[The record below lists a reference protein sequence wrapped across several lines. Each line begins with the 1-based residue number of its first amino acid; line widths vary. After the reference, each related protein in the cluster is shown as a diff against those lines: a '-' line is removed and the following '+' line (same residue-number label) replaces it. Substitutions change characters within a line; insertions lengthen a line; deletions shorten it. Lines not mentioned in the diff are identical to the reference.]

1 MAEFSFEEAI
11 VPVSKTTPSKG
22 GEFSFEEA
30 LGTSTQQ
37 KQSDI
42 DWKNIGLTGAETV
55 PAAAAGLTG
64 FGFGLKTGAFLGAL
78 TGPAAPVMVPLLGFA
93 GGLGGAFVASGAA
106 QKITDLAQEAFA
118 PEYYKARQAQKAAN
132 PYGTF
137 AAQTLT
143 NLAGM
148 SPKTIPEVAGKML
161 TKPLVQRGVSAGLT
175 GSIEAGAEYATE
187 GKIDPIKV
195 AVAAAGGAALPGFN
209 PFGRKAFEAGES
221 AARAVL
227 PKTSVRSTSGTNQP
241 PPPPPDQPPA
251 GATPEEKAQFLKNLQ
266 EAKVQRD
273 STRPLVETAIRNKET
288 GEIERMGPKHDPQ
301 RIADTSATSPPEK
314 GAVRVYRGEGAGAAG
329 ESVKSGEWF
338 TTDIEKARRFGD
350 LSYVDLL
357 PEDFIGVVQGHGG
370 KDEHILSEKLR
381 KKAEP
386 FKEEATYDQGFV
398 DDAGNFLNRQ
408 QAADRAVIT
417 KQIPTEEYTYKEVS
431 VKSKTEESI
440 TEDLKN
446 LQKELNDAE
455 WTDAYITSA
464 NIRKEIEA
472 LERTLK
478 LVKEYGPTVERYRDV
493 TGTRAKLERPEYG
506 LKSSDLRKAGD
517 ERFELT
523 GDRPVTLGD
532 TTPPRYLYH
541 GTRANVEQMITPN
554 GDLVLMPS
562 SNFGGKTTSF
572 SMTHNLD
579 VATDYATRVKGGGP
593 DGFTFKNS
601 KIIKIHSDALPEGV
615 SRESG
620 EEWALNTD
628 KPTVIPKGKFE
639 IIDHPL
645 SGKELGENPEYTIR
659 EYINDNYSELDQE
672 SLFAGGEPAENP
684 VFMEGYLEAAWADNP
699 EKLTKHYELSKK
711 EEEEKTRL
719 KEILELRSTG
729 LYKEPPVE
737 WGKAKEAK
745 ETLVEPTP
753 EVDRTTTNP
762 RDVKDAQEF
771 FEISQEIFEKH
782 GEVEAIKFFEGY
794 QEYKKTWLEPIS
806 ETEKYV
812 GINIRNKQA
821 NERIIHNEKEE
832 ILKGIPNAERRVA
845 VAEAIDM
852 GDLSGLSKEE
862 IAIANKYQDL
872 VKDIGDRAVKEGV
885 VKGLLDNYVSH
896 ILDWVGAPKGARE
909 QFINEIFGKGAS
921 DPSMRGMDVTSKFAR
936 ERKLPT
942 FQELED
948 WLVVVNER
956 IAVSGKTDWRLK
968 LKTKDI
974 AEIYKEYALS
984 MEKAIE
990 NKKLVDSLKQVR
1002 NVAGESTIKEVN
1014 KDNPM
1019 PYGWEMMN
1027 IPQFSGYAVHPDMMP
1042 VLKFVFD
1049 AGPGDLMKAL
1059 GWISQFSKRMNV
1071 VGSFFH
1077 AKSLMEVM
1085 SSAQIPIWTP
1095 LKEAFVLPLVEKGV
1109 KALTGKDLQLSAISK
1124 AVEQFKK
1131 GGVGTNVDRWIREDG
1146 LVLEMPE
1153 DVARGIITATGKFA
1167 DSMIGKYGPKTRVLE
1182 KSFSVVEKYT
1192 LGLFDKYTW
1201 DYLHTGGK
1209 IMVADAYL
1217 DKARMKAFEEGR
1229 PFDEAQQRKEIARFV
1244 NDSFGGIN
1252 WFDAATSARQEF
1264 ARRMAD
1270 STRGTGIA
1278 SKALDK
1284 VSEIKSKASMAAF
1297 SPAGRRGLQLA
1308 LFAPDWTISTV
1319 RAFTAALPKQL
1330 NPTKWQPVEGIKGM
1344 MTPTTK
1350 ADYARLYQFKTAL
1363 TYFTLINTINLL
1375 TANRPIWENKD
1386 PTRIEWPDG
1395 TSMQAMKHAM
1405 EPYHWMMDPDKTLS
1419 NKLGF
1424 IPKAT
1429 VVGIGGIEY
1438 ASPSAQKLVDPSA
1451 LGRLQAVASMFL
1463 PFQASAA
1470 IAAPPGEGVKRAVLG
1485 TMGLPV
1491 YGATAE
1497 QKKTARAERELI
1509 LKENSWK
1516 YHEKEIKRG
1525 REEPSAKHDQIKKS
1539 LERSRKKLEEQKGD
1553 Q

>member
-1 MAEFSFEEAI
+1 MAEFSFEEA
-11 VPVSKTTPSKG
+11 VAPVSKTTPSKG

-37 KQSDI
+37 KQSGI
-42 DWKNIGLTGAETV
+42 DWKNIGRTSVETV
-55 PAAAAGLTG
+55 PSAAAGLAG
-64 FGFGLKTGAFLGAL
+64 FGAGMAAAAPIAAVAAPL
-78 TGPAAPVMVPLLGFA
+78 TGPFAPVTAGVIEFA
-93 GGLGGAFVASGAA
+93 GGLGGAFIASGAA
-106 QKITDLAQEAFA
+106 QKVTDWMHEAFA
-118 PEYYKARQAQKAAN
+118 PEDYKARQVQKAAD

-175 GSIEAGAEYATE
+175 GSIEAGSQYASE
-187 GKIDPIKV
+187 EKIDPIKV
-195 AVAAAGGAALPGFN
+195 AVAAAGGAAMPGFN
-209 PFGRKAFEAGES
+209 PLGKKAFEAGQS
-221 AARAVL
+221 AVKAVL
-227 PKTSVRSTSGTNQP
+227 PKPSVRTTPSQ
-241 PPPPPDQPPA
+241 PPDQPPA
-251 GATPEEKAQFLKNLQ
+251 GSTPEEKAQFLKNLQ
-266 EAKVQRD
+266 EAKAQKD

-288 GEIERMGPKHDPQ
+288 GEIERMGPKHDP
-301 RIADTSATSPPEK
+301 
-314 GAVRVYRGEGAGAAG
+314 
-329 ESVKSGEWF
+329 
-338 TTDIEKARRFGD
+338 AR
-350 LSYVDLL
+350 
-357 PEDFIGVVQGHGG
+357 
-370 KDEHILSEKLR
+370 
-381 KKAEP
+381 KAE
-386 FKEEATYDQGFV
+386 TVDTHDQGFV
-398 DDAGNFLNRQ
+398 DDAGNFHTREEAVD
-408 QAADRAVIT
+408 QAKRS
-417 KQIPTEEYTYKEVS
+417 KQIPEDHVLENAPKRTLTDVEIEKAGGFEMPLDQVAKKGDDTMSPWLMADGKIVGTGQDHIGFAGNLIETLPNGYSDFMNQTGAIRASMFIDAVTGEYVVDLHMAEGQTPTAQQ
-431 VKSKTEESI
+431 VKAVADIESI
-440 TEDLKN
+440 RGEPVTILLGKGDGLVNPEYKP
-446 LQKELNDAE
+446 
-455 WTDAYITSA
+455 T
-464 NIRKEIEA
+464 
-472 LERTLK
+472 TLK
-478 LVKEYGPTVERYRDV
+478 
-493 TGTRAKLERPEYG
+493 KLQASVSKQQPG
-506 LKSSDLRKAGD
+506 LHSGDLRKAGD

-562 SNFGGKTTSF
+562 VNFDGKTTSF

-579 VATDYATRVKGGGP
+579 VATDYATRIKGGGP
-593 DGFTFKNS
+593 EGVELAGAKT
-601 KIIKIHSDALPEGV
+601 IKIHSDALPEGV

-620 EEWALNTD
+620 SEWALNTD

-645 SGKELGENPEYTIR
+645 SKPSENLAHEKFYDWAVERFGESEVEAAIGAGKEGDLKKQFLEDMTNPEVSDPKTAV
-659 EYINDNYSELDQE
+659 EAQKHLDE
-672 SLFAGGEPAENP
+672 RKRLADIAE
-684 VFMEGYLEAAWADNP
+684 
-699 EKLTKHYELSKK
+699 KK
-711 EEEEKTRL
+711 A
-719 KEILELRSTG
+719 TG
-729 LYKEPPVE
+729 LYKEPAVE
-737 WGKAKEAK
+737 WGKAKEPK

-753 EVDRTTTNP
+753 EVDRTTTDP
-762 RDVKDAQEF
+762 RDVKDEQEF
-771 FEISQEIFEKH
+771 FDISQEIFEKH

-832 ILKGIPNAERRVA
+832 MLKGIPDTERRIA
-845 VAEAIDM
+845 ISEAIDK

-862 IAIANKYQDL
+862 KAVASRYQAL

-909 QFINEIFGKGAS
+909 QFIDEIFGKGAS

-942 FQELED
+942 FEQLET
-948 WLVVVNER
+948 WLATVNER
-956 IAVSGKTDWRLK
+956 IAASGKTDWRLK

-1019 PYGWEMMN
+1019 PHGWEMMN

-1042 VLKFVFD
+1042 ALKFVFD

-1059 GWISQFSKRMNV
+1059 GYVSQLSKRMNV
-1071 VGSFFH
+1071 IGSFFH

-1095 LKEAFVLPLVEKGV
+1095 LKEAIVLPLVEKGV
-1109 KALTGKDLQLSAISK
+1109 KAVTGKNLQLSAVSK
-1124 AVEQFKK
+1124 AVEQFKE
-1131 GGVGTNVDRWIREDG
+1131 GGVGTNVDKWIREDG

-1153 DVARGIITATGKFA
+1153 DVAQGVITSMGKFA
-1167 DSMIGKYGPKTRVLE
+1167 DSMIGKFGPKTRVLE
-1182 KSFSVVEKYT
+1182 KSLSAVEKYT

-1217 DKARMKAFEEGR
+1217 DKARMTAAKEGK
-1229 PFDEAQQRKEIARFV
+1229 PFDEVQQRKEIARFV

-1270 STRGTGIA
+1270 STRGTGIT

-1319 RAFTAALPKQL
+1319 RAFSAALPKEL
-1330 NPTKWQPVEGIKGM
+1330 SPTKWHPVEGVKGM

-1363 TYFTLINTINLL
+1363 TYFTLINAINMM
-1375 TANRPIWENKD
+1375 TANRPVWENKD

-1429 VVGIGGIEY
+1429 VVGIAGVEY

-1470 IAAPPGEGVKRAVLG
+1470 ISAPPGEGTKRAVLG
-1485 TMGLPV
+1485 TMGFPV

-1497 QKKTARAERELI
+1497 QKKAARAERELI

-1539 LERSRKKLEEQKGD
+1539 LERSRKKLEKQKGD
-1553 Q
+1553 E

>member
-1 MAEFSFEEAI
+1 MAADTGGWETI
-11 VPVSKTTPSKG
+11 VPSSKAAPTSKAADEG
-22 GEFSFEEA
+22 WE
-30 LGTSTQQ
+30 TI
-37 KQSDI
+37 SDASIKKPATESGI
-42 DWKNIGLTGAETV
+42 DWKNIGRTSAETV
-55 PAAAAGLTG
+55 PSAAAGLTG

-93 GGLGGAFVASGAA
+93 GGLGGAFLASGAA
-106 QKITDLAQEAFA
+106 QKITDLAHEAFA
-118 PEYYKARQAQKAAN
+118 PEDYKARQAQKAAN

-148 SPKTIPEVAGKML
+148 SPKTIPEVAGKIL

-195 AVAAAGGAALPGFN
+195 LAATAAGAAMPGFN

-227 PKTSVRSTSGTNQP
+227 PKTSARSSGTSQP

-266 EAKVQRD
+266 EAKAQRD

-288 GEIERMGPKHDPQ
+288 GEIERMGPKHDTQ
-301 RIADTSATSPPEK
+301 RIADTNATSPPEK

-338 TTDIEKARRFGD
+338 TTDIEKARRFGN

-386 FKEEATYDQGFV
+386 FKEEVTYDQGFV

-431 VKSKTEESI
+431 VKSKTVESI

-446 LQKELNDAE
+446 LQEQLSSAE
-455 WTDAYITSA
+455 RSDAYDTA
-464 NIRKEIEA
+464 ADIRKEIKE
-472 LERTLK
+472 LESKLE
-478 LVKEYGPTVERYRDV
+478 LVKEYGPTLEKERDV
-493 TGTRAKLERPEYG
+493 TSTRAKLERPEYG

-517 ERFELT
+517 ERFDLAKIPSEVD
-523 GDRPVTLGD
+523 GV
-532 TTPPRYLYH
+532 
-541 GTRANVEQMITPN
+541 VITK
-554 GDLVLMPS
+554 DLDKV
-562 SNFGGKTTSF
+562 
-572 SMTHNLD
+572 
-579 VATDYATRVKGGGP
+579 RP
-593 DGFTFKNS
+593 DGSRVGASAIRDTRTGQVT
-601 KIIKIHSDALPEGV
+601 KISVDVEHLTSQFEDKSWTKPKVEGVEALPEDAFKTPQ
-615 SRESG
+615 
-620 EEWALNTD
+620 EWIDFVIQHEIEHVKTPKYDGQSKADYENQINQAAL
-628 KPTVIPKGKFE
+628 K
-639 IIDHPL
+639 
-645 SGKELGENPEYTIR
+645 
-659 EYINDNYSELDQE
+659 
-672 SLFAGGEPAENP
+672 SLTEKKLVAEATGEP
-684 VFMEGYLEAAWADNP
+684 
-699 EKLTKHYELSKK
+699 TKAV
-711 EEEEKTRL
+711 
-719 KEILELRSTG
+719 
-729 LYKEPPVE
+729 VE
-737 WGKAKEAK
+737 
-745 ETLVEPTP
+745 P

-832 ILKGIPNAERRVA
+832 ILKGIPNEDRRVA
-845 VAEAIDM
+845 VAEAIDK

-862 IAIANKYQDL
+862 IVVANKYQDL

-921 DPSMRGMDVTSKFAR
+921 DPSMRGMDVTSKFAK

-942 FQELED
+942 FQELEA
-948 WLVVVNER
+948 WLVTVNER
-956 IAVSGKTDWRLK
+956 IAASGKTDWRLK

-974 AEIYKEYALS
+974 AEVYKEYALS

-990 NKKLVDSLKQVR
+990 NKKLVDNLKQVR

-1042 VLKFVFD
+1042 ALKFVFD

-1059 GWISQFSKRMNV
+1059 GFVSQLSKRMNV
-1071 VGSFFH
+1071 IGSFFH

-1095 LKEAFVLPLVEKGV
+1095 LKEAFVLPLVEKAV
-1109 KALTGKDLQLSAISK
+1109 KTFTGKDLQLSAVSK

-1131 GGVGTNVDRWIREDG
+1131 GGVGTNVDRWIRQDG

-1153 DVARGIITATGKFA
+1153 DVAQGVITSIGKFA

-1182 KSFSVVEKYT
+1182 KSLSVVEKYT

-1217 DKARMKAFEEGR
+1217 DKARIKAFEEGR

-1252 WFDAATSARQEF
+1252 WFDAATQ
-1264 ARRMAD
+1264 
-1270 STRGTGIA
+1270 TRTELGKRIA
-1278 SKALDK
+1278 
-1284 VSEIKSKASMAAF
+1284 MAAY
-1297 SPAGRRGLQLA
+1297 SPAGRRSLQLA

-1375 TANRPIWENKD
+1375 TANRPVWENKD

-1451 LGRLQAVASMFL
+1451 LGRLKAVASMFL

-1470 IAAPPGEGVKRAVLG
+1470 ISAPPGESVKRAVLG

-1516 YHEKEIKRG
+1516 YHEKEIKKG
-1525 REEPSAKHDQIKKS
+1525 REEPSAKHDQIKRS
-1539 LERSRKKLEEQKGD
+1539 LERSRKKLEEQKGE

>member
-1 MAEFSFEEAI
+1 MAFTPPSDAVETQESKDVTSSTSSFK
-11 VPVSKTTPSKG
+11 PPSDAV
-22 GEFSFEEA
+22 E
-30 LGTSTQQ
+30 T

-55 PAAAAGLTG
+55 PAAAAGLSG
-64 FGFGLKTGAFLGAL
+64 FGAGMVAGAKLSTIVAPL
-78 TGPAAPVMVPLLGFA
+78 TGPLAPVTAGVLTFA
-93 GGLGGAFVASGAA
+93 GGLGGAFLASGAA

-148 SPKTIPEVAGKML
+148 SPKTIPEVAGKIL

-227 PKTSVRSTSGTNQP
+227 FKAPIRINTSSSTIQSP
-241 PPPPPDQPPA
+241 PLDKPPPPPDQPPA

-266 EAKVQRD
+266 EAKAQRD

-288 GEIERMGPKHDPQ
+288 GEIERMGPKHDP
-301 RIADTSATSPPEK
+301 
-314 GAVRVYRGEGAGAAG
+314 
-329 ESVKSGEWF
+329 
-338 TTDIEKARRFGD
+338 AR
-350 LSYVDLL
+350 
-357 PEDFIGVVQGHGG
+357 
-370 KDEHILSEKLR
+370 
-381 KKAEP
+381 KAE
-386 FKEEATYDQGFV
+386 TVDTHDQGFV
-398 DDAGNFLNRQ
+398 DDAGIFHTREEAVDQAKRSGQISKDQTLENAPKRTLTDVEVEKAGGFEMPLDQVAKKGDDTMSPWLMADGKIVGTGQDHIGFAGNLIETLPNGYSDFMNQTGAIRASMFIDAVTGEYVVDLHMAEGQTPTAQ
-408 QAADRAVIT
+408 QVKAVAEIERIRGKPVTILLGRGDGLVNPEYKPIT
-417 KQIPTEEYTYKEVS
+417 
-431 VKSKTEESI
+431 
-440 TEDLKN
+440 L
-446 LQKELNDAE
+446 KEL
-455 WTDAYITSA
+455 
-464 NIRKEIEA
+464 EA
-472 LERTLK
+472 SVSK
-478 LVKEYGPTVERYRDV
+478 QQP
-493 TGTRAKLERPEYG
+493 G
-506 LKSSDLRKAGD
+506 LTSSDLRKAGD
-517 ERFELT
+517 ERFNLT
-523 GDRPVTLGD
+523 KIPSE
-532 TTPPRYLYH
+532 
-541 GTRANVEQMITPN
+541 VEGITITK
-554 GDLVLMPS
+554 DLDKL
-562 SNFGGKTTSF
+562 
-572 SMTHNLD
+572 
-579 VATDYATRVKGGGP
+579 RP
-593 DGFTFKNS
+593 DGSRVGASAIRDTRTGEVK
-601 KIIKIHSDALPEGV
+601 KISIDVDHLTSQFEDKPWTKPKVEGVEALPEDTFKTPQ
-615 SRESG
+615 
-620 EEWALNTD
+620 EWIDFVIQHEIEHVRTPKYDGQSKADYENQTNQGALKALAEKKLVAEAT
-628 KPTVIPKGKFE
+628 
-639 IIDHPL
+639 
-645 SGKELGENPEYTIR
+645 
-659 EYINDNYSELDQE
+659 
-672 SLFAGGEPAENP
+672 GEP
-684 VFMEGYLEAAWADNP
+684 
-699 EKLTKHYELSKK
+699 TKAV
-711 EEEEKTRL
+711 
-719 KEILELRSTG
+719 
-729 LYKEPPVE
+729 VE
-737 WGKAKEAK
+737 
-745 ETLVEPTP
+745 P
-753 EVDRTTTNP
+753 EVDRTTTDP
-762 RDVKDAQEF
+762 RDVKDEQEF
-771 FEISQEIFEKH
+771 FDISQEIFEKH

-832 ILKGIPNAERRVA
+832 ILKGIPNAERRVV
-845 VAEAIDM
+845 VAEAIDK

-942 FQELED
+942 FQELEA
-948 WLVVVNER
+948 WLVTVNER

-1095 LKEAFVLPLVEKGV
+1095 LKEAIVLPLVEKGV
-1109 KALTGKDLQLSAISK
+1109 KTLTGKDLQLSAVSK

-1153 DVARGIITATGKFA
+1153 DVARGIITAIGKFA

-1363 TYFTLINTINLL
+1363 TYFTLINAINLM
-1375 TANRPIWENKD
+1375 TANRPVWENKD

-1485 TMGLPV
+1485 TMGFPV

>member
-1 MAEFSFEEAI
+1 MAFTPPSDAVETQESKDVTSSTSSFK
-11 VPVSKTTPSKG
+11 PPSDAV
-22 GEFSFEEA
+22 E
-30 LGTSTQQ
+30 T

-42 DWKNIGLTGAETV
+42 DWKNIGRTSAETV

-106 QKITDLAQEAFA
+106 QSVTNWMHEAFA
-118 PEYYKARQAQKAAN
+118 PEDYKARQAQKAAN

-148 SPKTIPEVAGKML
+148 SPKTIPEVAGKIL

-175 GSIEAGAEYATE
+175 GSIEAGSQYASE

-195 AVAAAGGAALPGFN
+195 AVAAAGGAAMPGFN
-209 PFGRKAFEAGES
+209 PLGRKAFEAGES
-221 AARAVL
+221 AAKAVL
-227 PKTSVRSTSGTNQP
+227 PKPSVRTTPSQ
-241 PPPPPDQPPA
+241 PPDQPPA
-251 GATPEEKAQFLKNLQ
+251 GSTPEEKAQFLKNLQ
-266 EAKVQRD
+266 EAKAQKD
-273 STRPLVETAIRNKET
+273 STRPLVETAIKNKET
-288 GEIERMGPKHDPQ
+288 GEIERMGPKHDP
-301 RIADTSATSPPEK
+301 
-314 GAVRVYRGEGAGAAG
+314 
-329 ESVKSGEWF
+329 
-338 TTDIEKARRFGD
+338 AR
-350 LSYVDLL
+350 
-357 PEDFIGVVQGHGG
+357 
-370 KDEHILSEKLR
+370 
-381 KKAEP
+381 KAE
-386 FKEEATYDQGFV
+386 TVDTHDQGFV
-398 DDAGNFLNRQ
+398 DDAGNFHTREESVD
-408 QAADRAVIT
+408 QAKRSG
-417 KQIPTEEYTYKEVS
+417 QIPEDHVL
-431 VKSKTEESI
+431 ESPI
-440 TEDLKN
+440 GE
-446 LQKELNDAE
+446 Q
-455 WTDAYITSA
+455 
-464 NIRKEIEA
+464 
-472 LERTLK
+472 
-478 LVKEYGPTVERYRDV
+478 P
-493 TGTRAKLERPEYG
+493 G
-506 LKSSDLRKAGD
+506 LHSGDLRKVKD

-562 SNFGGKTTSF
+562 VNFDGKTTSF

-579 VATDYATRVKGGGP
+579 VATDYATRIKGGGP
-593 DGFTFKNS
+593 EGVELAGAKT
-601 KIIKIHSDALPEGV
+601 IKIHSDALPEGV

-620 EEWALNTD
+620 SEWALNTD

-645 SGKELGENPEYTIR
+645 SKPSENLTHEKFYDWAVERFGESEVEAAIGAGKEGDLKKQFLEDMTNPEVSDPKTAA
-659 EYINDNYSELDQE
+659 EAQKHLDE
-672 SLFAGGEPAENP
+672 RKRLADIAE
-684 VFMEGYLEAAWADNP
+684 
-699 EKLTKHYELSKK
+699 KK
-711 EEEEKTRL
+711 A
-719 KEILELRSTG
+719 TG
-729 LYKEPPVE
+729 LYKEPAVE
-737 WGKAKEAK
+737 WGKAKEPK

-753 EVDRTTTNP
+753 EVDRTTTDP
-762 RDVKDAQEF
+762 RDVKDEQEF
-771 FEISQEIFEKH
+771 FDISQEIFEKH

-832 ILKGIPNAERRVA
+832 MLKGIPDTERRIA
-845 VAEAIDM
+845 VSEAIDK

-862 IAIANKYQDL
+862 KAVASRYEAL

-885 VKGLLDNYVSH
+885 IKGLLDNYVSH

-909 QFINEIFGKGAS
+909 QFIDEIFGKGAS

-942 FQELED
+942 FEQLEA
-948 WLVVVNER
+948 WLATVNER
-956 IAVSGKTDWRLK
+956 IAASGKTDWRLN

-1019 PYGWEMMN
+1019 PHGWEMMN

-1042 VLKFVFD
+1042 ALKFVFD

-1059 GWISQFSKRMNV
+1059 GYVSQLSKRMNV
-1071 VGSFFH
+1071 IGSFFH

-1095 LKEAFVLPLVEKGV
+1095 LKEAIVLPLVEKGV
-1109 KALTGKDLQLSAISK
+1109 KAVTGKNLQLSAVSK
-1124 AVEQFKK
+1124 AVEQFKE
-1131 GGVGTNVDRWIREDG
+1131 GGVGTNVDKWIREDG

-1153 DVARGIITATGKFA
+1153 DVAQGVITSMGKFA
-1167 DSMIGKYGPKTRVLE
+1167 DSMIGKFGPKTRVLE
-1182 KSFSVVEKYT
+1182 KSLSAVEKYT

-1217 DKARMKAFEEGR
+1217 DKARMTAAKEGK
-1229 PFDEAQQRKEIARFV
+1229 PFDEVQQRKEIARFV

-1270 STRGTGIA
+1270 STRGTGIT

-1319 RAFTAALPKQL
+1319 RAFSAALPKEL
-1330 NPTKWQPVEGIKGM
+1330 SPTKWHPVEGVKGM

-1363 TYFTLINTINLL
+1363 TYFTLINAINMM
-1375 TANRPIWENKD
+1375 TANRPVWENKD

-1429 VVGIGGIEY
+1429 VVGIAGVEY

-1470 IAAPPGEGVKRAVLG
+1470 ISAPPGEGTKRAVLG
-1485 TMGLPV
+1485 TMGFPV

-1497 QKKTARAERELI
+1497 QKKAARAERELI

-1539 LERSRKKLEEQKGD
+1539 LELSRKKLEKQKGD
-1553 Q
+1553 E

>member
-1 MAEFSFEEAI
+1 MAFTPPSDAVEIQESKDVTSSTSSFK
-11 VPVSKTTPSKG
+11 PPSDAV
-22 GEFSFEEA
+22 E
-30 LGTSTQQ
+30 T

-42 DWKNIGLTGAETV
+42 DWKNIGRTSAETV
-55 PAAAAGLTG
+55 PAAASGLTG
-64 FGFGLKTGAFLGAL
+64 FGFGLKTGTFLGAL

-93 GGLGGAFVASGAA
+93 GGLGGAFLASGAA
-106 QKITDLAQEAFA
+106 QKVTDWMHEAFA
-118 PEYYKARQAQKAAN
+118 PEDYKARQAQKAAN

-175 GSIEAGAEYATE
+175 GSIEAGSQYASE

-195 AVAAAGGAALPGFN
+195 AVAAAGGAAMPGFN
-209 PFGRKAFEAGES
+209 PLGRKAFEAGES

-241 PPPPPDQPPA
+241 PPPPPDQPPP
-251 GATPEEKAQFLKNLQ
+251 GASPEEKAQFLKNLQ
-266 EAKVQRD
+266 EAKAQKD

-288 GEIERMGPKHDPQ
+288 GEIERMGPKHDEARKQ
-301 RIADTSATSPPEK
+301 KLGLMSVDEKTLAEAIAPWSDLPKEQQNLIGEFVQLTHEVQAAEKSSDPKTWTPEQK
-314 GAVRVYRGEGAGAAG
+314 DAYARGDNEEFSRLRNYSEEDIAKYKKWQELNGEIIKLLGEDEAFGIVYFLN
-329 ESVKSGEWF
+329 K
-338 TTDIEKARRFGD
+338 KY
-350 LSYVDLL
+350 SYS
-357 PEDFIGVVQGHGG
+357 H
-370 KDEHILSEKLR
+370 
-381 KKAEP
+381 
-386 FKEEATYDQGFV
+386 EAGFV
-398 DDAGNFLNRQ
+398 TEGGVFYERMDAVD
-408 QAADRAVIT
+408 QAKRS
-417 KQIPTEEYTYKEVS
+417 KQIP
-431 VKSKTEESI
+431 
-440 TEDLKN
+440 EDHV
-446 LQKELNDAE
+446 
-455 WTDAYITSA
+455 
-464 NIRKEIEA
+464 
-472 LERTLK
+472 LENPAG
-478 LVKEYGPTVERYRDV
+478 EQP
-493 TGTRAKLERPEYG
+493 G
-506 LKSSDLRKAGD
+506 LHSGDLRKAGD
-517 ERFELT
+517 ERF
-523 GDRPVTLGD
+523 
-532 TTPPRYLYH
+532 
-541 GTRANVEQMITPN
+541 
-554 GDLVLMPS
+554 DLVKIPS
-562 SNFGGKTTSF
+562 EVEGIAVTKD
-572 SMTHNLD
+572 LD
-579 VATDYATRVKGGGP
+579 KLRP
-593 DGFTFKNS
+593 DGSRVGASAIRDTRTGEVK
-601 KIIKIHSDALPEGV
+601 KISIDVDHLTSQFEDKPWTKPKVEGVEALPEDTFKTLQ
-615 SRESG
+615 
-620 EEWALNTD
+620 EWVDFVIQHEAEHVKNPKYDGQSKADYENQTNQGALKALAEKKLVAEAT
-628 KPTVIPKGKFE
+628 
-639 IIDHPL
+639 
-645 SGKELGENPEYTIR
+645 
-659 EYINDNYSELDQE
+659 
-672 SLFAGGEPAENP
+672 GEP
-684 VFMEGYLEAAWADNP
+684 
-699 EKLTKHYELSKK
+699 TKA
-711 EEEEKTRL
+711 
-719 KEILELRSTG
+719 
-729 LYKEPPVE
+729 V
-737 WGKAKEAK
+737 
-745 ETLVEPTP
+745 VEPK
-753 EVDRTTTNP
+753 VDRTTTDP
-762 RDVKDAQEF
+762 RDVKDEQEF
-771 FEISQEIFEKH
+771 FDISQEIFEKH

-832 ILKGIPNAERRVA
+832 ILKGIPDTERRVA
-845 VAEAIDM
+845 VAEAIDK

-862 IAIANKYQDL
+862 KAVASRYQAL

-942 FQELED
+942 FEQLEA
-948 WLVVVNER
+948 WLATVNER
-956 IAVSGKTDWRLK
+956 IAASGKTDWRLK

-1042 VLKFVFD
+1042 ALKFVFD

-1095 LKEAFVLPLVEKGV
+1095 LKEAIILPLVEKGV
-1109 KALTGKDLQLSAISK
+1109 KALTGKDLQLSAITK
-1124 AVEQFKK
+1124 AIEQFKK
-1131 GGVGTNVDRWIREDG
+1131 GGVGSNVDRWIRQDG
-1146 LVLEMPE
+1146 IVLEMPE
-1153 DVARGIITATGKFA
+1153 DVAQGIITATGKFA

-1182 KSFSVVEKYT
+1182 KSLSTTEKYT

-1217 DKARMKAFEEGR
+1217 DKARMTAAKEGK

-1270 STRGTGIA
+1270 STRGDGIA

-1284 VSEIKSKASMAAF
+1284 VSEIKSRASMAAF

-1319 RAFTAALPKQL
+1319 RAFSAALPKQL

-1470 IAAPPGEGVKRAVLG
+1470 ISAPPGEGVKRAVLG
-1485 TMGLPV
+1485 TMGFPV

>member
-1 MAEFSFEEAI
+1 MAFTPPSDAVETQESKDVTSSTSSFK
-11 VPVSKTTPSKG
+11 PPSDAV
-22 GEFSFEEA
+22 ES
-30 LGTSTQQ
+30 

-42 DWKNIGLTGAETV
+42 DWKNIGRTSVETV
-55 PAAAAGLTG
+55 PAATAGLAG
-64 FGFGLKTGAFLGAL
+64 FGAGMVAGAKLSTVVAPL
-78 TGPAAPVMVPLLGFA
+78 TGPLAPVTAGVLTFG
-93 GGLGGAFVASGAA
+93 GGLGGAFLASGAA
-106 QKITDLAQEAFA
+106 QKVTDLMHEAFA
-118 PEYYKARQAQKAAN
+118 PEDYKARQAQKAAN

-143 NLAGM
+143 NIAGM
-148 SPKTIPEVAGKML
+148 SPKTIPEVAGKVF

-195 AVAAAGGAALPGFN
+195 LASAAAGAAMPGFN

-227 PKTSVRSTSGTNQP
+227 PKTSARSSSTSQP

-251 GATPEEKAQFLKNLQ
+251 GATPEEKTQFLKNLQ
-266 EAKVQRD
+266 EAKAQRD

-288 GEIERMGPKHDPQ
+288 GEIERMGPKHDPA
-301 RIADTSATSPPEK
+301 RIAET
-314 GAVRVYRGEGAGAAG
+314 
-329 ESVKSGEWF
+329 
-338 TTDIEKARRFGD
+338 
-350 LSYVDLL
+350 VD
-357 PEDFIGVVQGHGG
+357 
-370 KDEHILSEKLR
+370 
-381 KKAEP
+381 
-386 FKEEATYDQGFV
+386 TYDQGFV
-398 DDAGNFLNRQ
+398 DDAGNFHTRDEAVDQAKRSGQISKDQTLENVPKRTLTDVEVEKAGGFKMPLDQVAKEGDDIMSPWLMADGKIIGTGQDHIGFAGNLIETLPNGYSDFMNQTGAIRSSMSIDAVTGEYVVSLHMAEGQAPTAQ
-408 QAADRAVIT
+408 QVKTIADIEGIRGKPVTILLGRADGLVNPEYKPIT
-417 KQIPTEEYTYKEVS
+417 
-431 VKSKTEESI
+431 
-440 TEDLKN
+440 L
-446 LQKELNDAE
+446 KELQA
-455 WTDAYITSA
+455 SA
-464 NIRKEIEA
+464 SKQES
-472 LERTLK
+472 
-478 LVKEYGPTVERYRDV
+478 
-493 TGTRAKLERPEYG
+493 G

-517 ERFELT
+517 ERFNLT
-523 GDRPVTLGD
+523 GKRPVTLGD
-532 TTPPRYLYH
+532 TTAPRYLYH
-541 GTRANVEQMITPN
+541 GTRADVEQMITPN

-639 IIDHPL
+639 IIEHPL

-659 EYINDNYSELDQE
+659 EYIDDNYSELEQE
-672 SLFAGGEPAENP
+672 SLYASGEPAENP
-684 VFMEGYLEAAWADNP
+684 VFMEGYLETAWSEQP
-699 EKLTKHYELSKK
+699 EKLAKHYELSKK
-711 EEEEKTRL
+711 EAEEKTRL
-719 KEILELRSTG
+719 KEIVELRATG
-729 LYKEPPVE
+729 LYKEPAVE
-737 WGKAKEAK
+737 WGKAKDSK
-745 ETLVEPTP
+745 EVLVEPTP

-832 ILKGIPNAERRVA
+832 ILKGIPDANRRVA
-845 VAEAIDM
+845 VAEAIDK

-921 DPSMRGMDVTSKFAR
+921 DPSMRGMDVTSKFAK

-942 FQELED
+942 FEQLEA
-948 WLVVVNER
+948 WLDTVNER
-956 IAVSGKTDWRLK
+956 IAASGKTAWRLK

-974 AEIYKEYALS
+974 AEVYKEYALS

-1042 VLKFVFD
+1042 ALKFVFD

-1059 GWISQFSKRMNV
+1059 GFVSQLSKRMNV

-1109 KALTGKDLQLSAISK
+1109 KAFTGKNLQLSAVSK

-1131 GGVGTNVDRWIREDG
+1131 GGVGTNVDRWIRQDG

-1153 DVARGIITATGKFA
+1153 DVAQGIITSIGKFA

-1182 KSFSVVEKYT
+1182 KSLSVVEKYT

-1229 PFDEAQQRKEIARFV
+1229 PFDETQQRKEIARFV

-1284 VSEIKSKASMAAF
+1284 VSEIKSRASMAAF

-1375 TANRPIWENKD
+1375 TANRPVWENKD

-1405 EPYHWMMDPDKTLS
+1405 EPYHWMMDPAKTLS

-1429 VVGIGGIEY
+1429 VVGIAGVEY
-1438 ASPSAQKLVDPSA
+1438 ASSSAQKLVDPSA
-1451 LGRLQAVASMFL
+1451 LGRLKAVASMFL

-1470 IAAPPGEGVKRAVLG
+1470 IAAPPGEGTKRAILG

-1497 QKKTARAERELI
+1497 QKKTVRAERELI

-1525 REEPSAKHDQIKKS
+1525 REEPSAKHDQIKRS
-1539 LERSRKKLEEQKGD
+1539 LERSRKKLEEQKGE

>member
-1 MAEFSFEEAI
+1 
-11 VPVSKTTPSKG
+11 
-22 GEFSFEEA
+22 
-30 LGTSTQQ
+30 
-37 KQSDI
+37 
-42 DWKNIGLTGAETV
+42 
-55 PAAAAGLTG
+55 
-64 FGFGLKTGAFLGAL
+64 
-78 TGPAAPVMVPLLGFA
+78 
-93 GGLGGAFVASGAA
+93 
-106 QKITDLAQEAFA
+106 
-118 PEYYKARQAQKAAN
+118 
-132 PYGTF
+132 
-137 AAQTLT
+137 
-143 NLAGM
+143 
-148 SPKTIPEVAGKML
+148 
-161 TKPLVQRGVSAGLT
+161 
-175 GSIEAGAEYATE
+175 
-187 GKIDPIKV
+187 
-195 AVAAAGGAALPGFN
+195 
-209 PFGRKAFEAGES
+209 
-221 AARAVL
+221 
-227 PKTSVRSTSGTNQP
+227 
-241 PPPPPDQPPA
+241 
-251 GATPEEKAQFLKNLQ
+251 
-266 EAKVQRD
+266 
-273 STRPLVETAIRNKET
+273 
-288 GEIERMGPKHDPQ
+288 
-301 RIADTSATSPPEK
+301 
-314 GAVRVYRGEGAGAAG
+314 
-329 ESVKSGEWF
+329 
-338 TTDIEKARRFGD
+338 
-350 LSYVDLL
+350 
-357 PEDFIGVVQGHGG
+357 
-370 KDEHILSEKLR
+370 
-381 KKAEP
+381 
-386 FKEEATYDQGFV
+386 
-398 DDAGNFLNRQ
+398 
-408 QAADRAVIT
+408 
-417 KQIPTEEYTYKEVS
+417 
-431 VKSKTEESI
+431 
-440 TEDLKN
+440 
-446 LQKELNDAE
+446 
-455 WTDAYITSA
+455 
-464 NIRKEIEA
+464 
-472 LERTLK
+472 
-478 LVKEYGPTVERYRDV
+478 
-493 TGTRAKLERPEYG
+493 
-506 LKSSDLRKAGD
+506 
-517 ERFELT
+517 
-523 GDRPVTLGD
+523 
-532 TTPPRYLYH
+532 
-541 GTRANVEQMITPN
+541 MITPN

-684 VFMEGYLEAAWADNP
+684 VFMEGYLENAWADNP

-711 EEEEKTRL
+711 EAEEKTRL

-762 RDVKDAQEF
+762 RDVKDEQEF
-771 FEISQEIFEKH
+771 FDISQEIFEKH

-832 ILKGIPNAERRVA
+832 ILKGIPNAERRVV

-948 WLVVVNER
+948 WLVIVNER
-956 IAVSGKTDWRLK
+956 IAASGKTDWRLK

-1095 LKEAFVLPLVEKGV
+1095 LKEAIVLPLVEKGV
-1109 KALTGKDLQLSAISK
+1109 KTLTGKDLQLSAISK

-1153 DVARGIITATGKFA
+1153 DVARGIITAIGKFA

-1363 TYFTLINTINLL
+1363 TYFTLINAINLM
-1375 TANRPIWENKD
+1375 TANRPVWENKD

-1485 TMGLPV
+1485 TMGFPV

>member
-55 PAAAAGLTG
+55 PAAAAGLSG
-64 FGFGLKTGAFLGAL
+64 FGAGMVAGAKLSTIVAPL
-78 TGPAAPVMVPLLGFA
+78 TGPLAPVTAGVLTFA
-93 GGLGGAFVASGAA
+93 GGLGGAFLASGAA
-106 QKITDLAQEAFA
+106 QKVTDLMHEAFA
-118 PEYYKARQAQKAAN
+118 PEDYKTRQAQKAAN

-227 PKTSVRSTSGTNQP
+227 FKAPIRINTSSSTIQSP
-241 PPPPPDQPPA
+241 PLDKPPPPPDQPPA

-266 EAKVQRD
+266 EAKAQRD

-398 DDAGNFLNRQ
+398 DDAGNFLNREE
-408 QAADRAVIT
+408 AANRAVIT

-440 TEDLKN
+440 TKDLKN
-446 LQKELNDAE
+446 LQEKLSDAE

-464 NIRKEIEA
+464 NIRKEIEE

-517 ERFELT
+517 ERFGLT
-523 GDRPVTLGD
+523 KIPSE
-532 TTPPRYLYH
+532 
-541 GTRANVEQMITPN
+541 VEGITITK
-554 GDLVLMPS
+554 DLDKL
-562 SNFGGKTTSF
+562 
-572 SMTHNLD
+572 
-579 VATDYATRVKGGGP
+579 RP
-593 DGFTFKNS
+593 DGSRVGASAIRDTRTGEVK
-601 KIIKIHSDALPEGV
+601 KISVDVDHLTSQFEDKPWTKPKVEGVEALPEDTFKTPQ
-615 SRESG
+615 
-620 EEWALNTD
+620 EWIDFVIQHEIEHVRTPKYDGQSKADYENQTNQGALKALAEKKLVAEAT
-628 KPTVIPKGKFE
+628 
-639 IIDHPL
+639 
-645 SGKELGENPEYTIR
+645 
-659 EYINDNYSELDQE
+659 
-672 SLFAGGEPAENP
+672 GEP
-684 VFMEGYLEAAWADNP
+684 
-699 EKLTKHYELSKK
+699 TKAV
-711 EEEEKTRL
+711 
-719 KEILELRSTG
+719 
-729 LYKEPPVE
+729 VE
-737 WGKAKEAK
+737 
-745 ETLVEPTP
+745 P

-862 IAIANKYQDL
+862 IAIANKYRDL

-942 FQELED
+942 FQELEA
-948 WLVVVNER
+948 WLVTVNER
-956 IAVSGKTDWRLK
+956 IAASGKTDWRLK

-1042 VLKFVFD
+1042 ALKFVFD

-1059 GWISQFSKRMNV
+1059 GYVSQLSKRMNV

-1109 KALTGKDLQLSAISK
+1109 KALTGKDLQLSAVSK

-1131 GGVGTNVDRWIREDG
+1131 GGVGTNVDRWIRQDG

-1153 DVARGIITATGKFA
+1153 DVAQGVITSIGKFA

-1182 KSFSVVEKYT
+1182 KSLSAVEKYT

-1375 TANRPIWENKD
+1375 TANRPVWENKD

-1485 TMGLPV
+1485 TMGFPV

>member
-1 MAEFSFEEAI
+1 MAFTPPSDAVETQESKDVTSSTSSFK
-11 VPVSKTTPSKG
+11 PPSDAV
-22 GEFSFEEA
+22 E
-30 LGTSTQQ
+30 T

-55 PAAAAGLTG
+55 PAAAAGLSG
-64 FGFGLKTGAFLGAL
+64 FGAGMVAGAKLSTIVAPL
-78 TGPAAPVMVPLLGFA
+78 TGPLAPVTAGVLTFA
-93 GGLGGAFVASGAA
+93 GGLGGAFLASGAA

-118 PEYYKARQAQKAAN
+118 PEYYKARQVQKAAN

-266 EAKVQRD
+266 EAKAQRD

-288 GEIERMGPKHDPQ
+288 GEIERMGPQHDKA
-301 RIADTSATSPPEK
+301 RIAET
-314 GAVRVYRGEGAGAAG
+314 
-329 ESVKSGEWF
+329 
-338 TTDIEKARRFGD
+338 
-350 LSYVDLL
+350 VD
-357 PEDFIGVVQGHGG
+357 
-370 KDEHILSEKLR
+370 
-381 KKAEP
+381 
-386 FKEEATYDQGFV
+386 TYDQGFV
-398 DDAGNFLNRQ
+398 DDAGIFHTREEAVDQAKRSGQISKDQTLENAPKRTLTDVEVEKAGGFEMPLDQVAKKGDDTMSPWLMADGKIVGTGQDHIGFAGNLIETLPNGYSDFMNQTGAIRASMFIDAVTGEYVVDLHMAEGQTPTAQ
-408 QAADRAVIT
+408 QVKTVADIERIRGEPVTILLGRGDGLVNPEYKPIT
-417 KQIPTEEYTYKEVS
+417 
-431 VKSKTEESI
+431 
-440 TEDLKN
+440 L
-446 LQKELNDAE
+446 KEL
-455 WTDAYITSA
+455 
-464 NIRKEIEA
+464 EA
-472 LERTLK
+472 SVSK
-478 LVKEYGPTVERYRDV
+478 QQP
-493 TGTRAKLERPEYG
+493 G
-506 LKSSDLRKAGD
+506 LTSSDLRKAGD
-517 ERFELT
+517 ERFNLT
-523 GDRPVTLGD
+523 KIPSE
-532 TTPPRYLYH
+532 
-541 GTRANVEQMITPN
+541 VEGITITK
-554 GDLVLMPS
+554 DLDKL
-562 SNFGGKTTSF
+562 
-572 SMTHNLD
+572 
-579 VATDYATRVKGGGP
+579 RP
-593 DGFTFKNS
+593 DGSRVGASAIRDTRTGEVK
-601 KIIKIHSDALPEGV
+601 KISIDVDHLTSQFEDKPWTKPKVEGVEALPEDTFKTPQ
-615 SRESG
+615 
-620 EEWALNTD
+620 EWIDFVIQHEIEHVRTPKYDGQSKADYENQTNQGALKALAEKKLVAEAT
-628 KPTVIPKGKFE
+628 
-639 IIDHPL
+639 
-645 SGKELGENPEYTIR
+645 
-659 EYINDNYSELDQE
+659 
-672 SLFAGGEPAENP
+672 GEP
-684 VFMEGYLEAAWADNP
+684 
-699 EKLTKHYELSKK
+699 TKAV
-711 EEEEKTRL
+711 
-719 KEILELRSTG
+719 
-729 LYKEPPVE
+729 VE
-737 WGKAKEAK
+737 
-745 ETLVEPTP
+745 P

-832 ILKGIPNAERRVA
+832 ILKGIPNAERRVV
-845 VAEAIDM
+845 VAEAIDK

-862 IAIANKYQDL
+862 IAIANKYRDL

-921 DPSMRGMDVTSKFAR
+921 DPSMRGMDVTSKFAK

-942 FQELED
+942 FQELEA
-948 WLVVVNER
+948 WLVTVNER
-956 IAVSGKTDWRLK
+956 IAASGKTDWRLK

-1042 VLKFVFD
+1042 ALKFVFD

-1059 GWISQFSKRMNV
+1059 GYVSQLSKRMNV

-1095 LKEAFVLPLVEKGV
+1095 LKEAIILPLVEKGV
-1109 KALTGKDLQLSAISK
+1109 KALTGKDLQLSAVSK

-1131 GGVGTNVDRWIREDG
+1131 GGVGTNVDRWIRQDG

-1153 DVARGIITATGKFA
+1153 DVAQGVITSIGKFA

-1182 KSFSVVEKYT
+1182 KSLSAVEKYT

-1252 WFDAATSARQEF
+1252 WFDAATQTRTELGK
-1264 ARRMAD
+1264 RMA
-1270 STRGTGIA
+1270 
-1278 SKALDK
+1278 
-1284 VSEIKSKASMAAF
+1284 MAAY
-1297 SPAGRRGLQLA
+1297 SPAGRRSLQLA

-1363 TYFTLINTINLL
+1363 TYFTLINAINLM
-1375 TANRPIWENKD
+1375 TANRPVWENKD

-1485 TMGLPV
+1485 TMGFPV

>member
-1 MAEFSFEEAI
+1 MAADTGGWETI
-11 VPVSKTTPSKG
+11 VPSSKTAPTSKAADEG
-22 GEFSFEEA
+22 WETIVDASIKKPATE
-30 LGTSTQQ
+30 S
-37 KQSDI
+37 SI
-42 DWKNIGLTGAETV
+42 DWKNIGRTSVETV
-55 PAAAAGLTG
+55 PAATAGLTG
-64 FGFGLKTGAFLGAL
+64 FGAGMVAGAKLSTVIAPL
-78 TGPAAPVMVPLLGFA
+78 TGPLAPITAGVLTFG
-93 GGLGGAFVASGAA
+93 GGLGGAFLASGAA
-106 QKITDLAQEAFA
+106 QKVTDLMHEAFA
-118 PEYYKARQAQKAAN
+118 PEDYKSRQVQKAAN

-148 SPKTIPEVAGKML
+148 SPKTIPEVAGKVF

-175 GSIEAGAEYATE
+175 GSIEAGSEYATE
-187 GKIDPIKV
+187 GKINPIKV
-195 AVAAAGGAALPGFN
+195 LAATAAGGAMPGFN

-227 PKTSVRSTSGTNQP
+227 PKTSARSTNQP
-241 PPPPPDQPPA
+241 PPPPPDQPPP

-266 EAKVQRD
+266 EAKAQRD

-314 GAVRVYRGEGAGAAG
+314 GVVRMYRGEGANNAG
-329 ESVKSGEWF
+329 QSVVGGEWF
-338 TTDIEKARRFGD
+338 TTDINKARRFGN
-350 LSYVDLL
+350 LSYVDIANT
-357 PEDFIGVVQGHGG
+357 PDDFTGVVQGHNG
-370 KDEHILSEKLR
+370 KDEYILSERLR
-381 KKAEP
+381 KRAQS
-386 FKEEATYDQGFV
+386 FKEEATHDQGFV

-431 VKSKTEESI
+431 VKSKTVESI

-446 LQKELNDAE
+446 LQEQLSSAE
-455 WTDAYITSA
+455 RSDAYDTA
-464 NIRKEIEA
+464 ADIRKEIKE
-472 LERTLK
+472 LESKLE
-478 LVKEYGPTVERYRDV
+478 LVKEYGPTLEKERDV
-493 TGTRAKLERPEYG
+493 TSTRAKLERPEYG

-523 GDRPVTLGD
+523 GKRPVTLRD

-541 GTRANVEQMITPN
+541 GTRADVEQMITPN

-639 IIDHPL
+639 IIEHPL
-645 SGKELGENPEYTIR
+645 SGKELGENPKYTIR
-659 EYINDNYSELDQE
+659 EYINDNYSELEQE
-672 SLFAGGEPAENP
+672 SLYASGEPAENP
-684 VFMEGYLEAAWADNP
+684 VFMEGYLETAWSEQP
-699 EKLTKHYELSKK
+699 EKLAKHYELSKK
-711 EEEEKTRL
+711 EAEEKTRL
-719 KEILELRSTG
+719 KEIVELRATG
-729 LYKEPPVE
+729 LYEEPAVE
-737 WGKAKEAK
+737 WGKVKEPK

-782 GEVEAIKFFEGY
+782 GEVEAVKFFEGY

-832 ILKGIPNAERRVA
+832 ILKGIPDADRRVA
-845 VAEAIDM
+845 VAEAIDK

-921 DPSMRGMDVTSKFAR
+921 DPSMRGMDVTSKFAK

-942 FQELED
+942 FEQLEA
-948 WLVVVNER
+948 WLDTVNER
-956 IAVSGKTDWRLK
+956 IAASGKTDWRLK

-1042 VLKFVFD
+1042 ALKFVFD

-1059 GWISQFSKRMNV
+1059 GYISQLSKRMNV
-1071 VGSFFH
+1071 IGSFFH

-1095 LKEAFVLPLVEKGV
+1095 LKEAIVLPLVEKGV
-1109 KALTGKDLQLSAISK
+1109 KALTGKDLQLSAVSK

-1131 GGVGTNVDRWIREDG
+1131 GGVGTNVDRWIRQDG

-1153 DVARGIITATGKFA
+1153 DVAQGVITSIGKFA

-1182 KSFSVVEKYT
+1182 KSLSVVEKYT

-1252 WFDAATSARQEF
+1252 WFDAATQ
-1264 ARRMAD
+1264 
-1270 STRGTGIA
+1270 TRTELGKRIA
-1278 SKALDK
+1278 
-1284 VSEIKSKASMAAF
+1284 MAAY
-1297 SPAGRRGLQLA
+1297 SPAGRRSLQLA

-1363 TYFTLINTINLL
+1363 TYFTLINAINLM
-1375 TANRPIWENKD
+1375 TANRPVWENKD

-1451 LGRLQAVASMFL
+1451 LGRLKAVASMFL

-1470 IAAPPGEGVKRAVLG
+1470 IAAPPGEGTKRAVLG
-1485 TMGLPV
+1485 TMGFPV

-1525 REEPSAKHDQIKKS
+1525 REEPSAKHDQIKRS
-1539 LERSRKKLEEQKGD
+1539 LERSRKKLEEQKGEK
-1553 Q
+1553 